1 MSASK
6 TQQKQ
11 ARLAEEIERARLRL
25 KDLMEAQREEA
36 ARLKAIERQKAKED
50 DTRRQEISGA
60 WVVAVLKTA
69 PPGDALVNTIRAC
82 LDGYLKETDERK
94 LFGLPPRK

>member
-1 MSASK
+1 MNAAK
-6 TQQKQ
+6 TQKKQ

-50 DTRRQEISGA
+50 DARRQEISGA
-60 WVVAVLKTA
+60 WVVAVLNTA